1 LSKDGEEAW
10 AILQS
15 PLGDK
20 KNPEFKSS
28 LRMRAFRFN
37 VSDPL
42 KATLTGVFGFENSPG
57 AAYPSSKGK
66 PAKETDLKLGS
77 AQLDY
82 L

>member
-1 LSKDGEEAW
+1 
-10 AILQS
+10 
-15 PLGDK
+15 
-20 KNPEFKSS
+20 
-28 LRMRAFRFN
+28 MRAFRFN